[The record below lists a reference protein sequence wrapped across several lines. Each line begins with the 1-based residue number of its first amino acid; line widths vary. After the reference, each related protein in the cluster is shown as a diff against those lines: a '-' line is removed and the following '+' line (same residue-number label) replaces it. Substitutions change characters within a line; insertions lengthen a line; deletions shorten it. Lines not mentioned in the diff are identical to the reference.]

1 MTIPHFK
8 VAKGSKGI
16 TTSLFC
22 LNNRMPQKNLI
33 CHLFARTVKCCVDTE
48 LFLVKMQKK
57 CQISPTLANWPLAWL
72 AGATQ
77 GRLKNSPIFS
87 FPLFPLS
94 SFTKF
99 SPNSSCSAVS
109 RFPEERWL
117 WWAAQQSFLKKW
129 KPFFDVSSLKAVVK
143 YLVLFNC
150 LYYRRSWIVVAV
162 WRKSSWIYI
171 DRITRVGL
179 IESLQQFPQ
188 LSLCVWP
195 NK

>member
-1 MTIPHFK
+1 MPLSLSIFYGRPIAMTIPHFK

-33 CHLFARTVKCCVDTE
+33 CHLFARTVKCRVDTE
-48 LFLVKMQKK
+48 LFLVQMQKK

-129 KPFFDVSSLKAVVK
+129 KPFFWCFFVES
-143 YLVLFNC
+143 C
-150 LYYRRSWIVVAV
+150 
-162 WRKSSWIYI
+162 
-171 DRITRVGL
+171 RIIFGP
-179 IESLQQFPQ
+179 F
-188 LSLCVWP
+188 
-195 NK
+195 

>member
-1 MTIPHFK
+1 MIYLRHHTLSRDICVSVVFYYAPFPFNFLWQANCHDH
-8 VAKGSKGI
+8 
-16 TTSLFC
+16 TSLQSGKRFQRHNDIFV
-22 LNNRMPQKNLI
+22 LHNNRMPKKNLV
-33 CHLFARTVKCCVDTE
+33 CHLFARTVKCRVDTE

-87 FPLFPLS
+87 FPLS

-117 WWAAQQSFLKKW
+117 WWAAQQSILKKW
-129 KPFFDVSSLKAVVK
+129 KPFFDVSLLKAVV
-143 YLVLFNC
+143 
-150 LYYRRSWIVVAV
+150 
-162 WRKSSWIYI
+162 
-171 DRITRVGL
+171 
-179 IESLQQFPQ
+179 
-188 LSLCVWP
+188 
-195 NK
+195 

>member
-1 MTIPHFK
+1 MKIQFLGQDRGLTFLHNPIFDDILTTPYPFKRYMCFSCFLLCPFPFQFFMAGPIAMTIPHFK

-22 LNNRMPQKNLI
+22 LNNRMTQKILI

-109 RFPEERWL
+109 RFPEER
-117 WWAAQQSFLKKW
+117 
-129 KPFFDVSSLKAVVK
+129 
-143 YLVLFNC
+143 
-150 LYYRRSWIVVAV
+150 
-162 WRKSSWIYI
+162 
-171 DRITRVGL
+171 
-179 IESLQQFPQ
+179 
-188 LSLCVWP
+188 
-195 NK
+195 